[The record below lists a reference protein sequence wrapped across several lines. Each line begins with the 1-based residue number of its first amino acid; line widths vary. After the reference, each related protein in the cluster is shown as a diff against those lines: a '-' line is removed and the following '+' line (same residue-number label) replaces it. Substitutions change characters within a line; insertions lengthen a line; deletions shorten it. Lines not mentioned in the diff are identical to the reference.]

1 MDAVRKPL
9 WPHRTIS
16 CNMACQPRVLGAAAM
31 KAVDFD
37 YVRAASI
44 ADACRLL
51 ADAGEDGKLLA
62 GGQTLVPLLAMRLAR
77 PSVLVDINFIAE
89 LQGVELDGEQLL
101 VRACT
106 RQATALADARVQRH
120 APLLAKA
127 LAFVG
132 HDQTRNRGT
141 VGGSLANADPAAEIG
156 LAALTLDAEVLAR
169 SSAGER
175 RIAVAEF
182 FTGPMTTVLASGEC
196 LTAVRFPRRTLA
208 GRVGTGFQEMSARQ
222 SDFALVAVAVELA
235 LGTDGRCRYLALSVG
250 GAGPKPLRVDAVSA
264 RLVDTGLADSDLDAA
279 AAIVC
284 QAIEPQTDILA
295 SAGYR
300 RRLAGALAAQALA
313 EARDEALDGRA

>member
-1 MDAVRKPL
+1 
-9 WPHRTIS
+9 
-16 CNMACQPRVLGAAAM
+16 M

-44 ADACRLL
+44 GEACRLL
-51 ADAGEDGKLLA
+51 AAAGEDGKLLA

-77 PSVLVDINFIAE
+77 PSVLVDINGIADLHGIE
-89 LQGVELDGEQLL
+89 LGRDHLL

-106 RQATALADARVQRH
+106 RQAAALADDGVRRH

-156 LAALTLDAEVLAR
+156 LAALALDAEIMAR

-175 RIAVAEF
+175 RIAVAAF
-182 FTGPMTTVLASGEC
+182 FTGPMTTVLAPGEC
-196 LTAVRFPRRTLA
+196 LTAVRFPRRPQA
-208 GRVGTGFQEMSARQ
+208 GRFGTGFQEMSVRR

-235 LGTDGRCRYLALSVG
+235 LEADGVCRRIALSVG
-250 GAGPKPLRVDAVSA
+250 GAGGMPLRVAAVAA
-264 RLVDTGLADSDLDAA
+264 RLVGTRLADGDLEAA
-279 AAIVC
+279 AEILRD
-284 QAIEPQTDILA
+284 AIEPQTDIHA
-295 SAGYR
+295 SADYR
-300 RRLAGALAAQALA
+300 RRLAGALAARALA
-313 EARDEALDGRA
+313 EARGEALAGRA

>member
-1 MDAVRKPL
+1 
-9 WPHRTIS
+9 
-16 CNMACQPRVLGAAAM
+16 M

-37 YVRAASI
+37 YVRAANI

-77 PSVLVDINFIAE
+77 PSVLVDINFIGE
-89 LQGVELDGEQLL
+89 LQGIEFDGAQLL

-106 RQATALADARVQRH
+106 RQAAALADARVQHH

-156 LAALTLDAEVLAR
+156 LAALTLDAEILAC

-182 FTGPMTTVLASGEC
+182 FTGPMTTVLAPDEC
-196 LTAVRFPRRTLA
+196 LTALRIPRRPQV
-208 GRVGTGFQEMSARQ
+208 GRFSTGFQEMSVRR

-235 LGTDGRCRYLALSVG
+235 LETDGICRHLALSVG
-250 GAGPKPLRVDAVSA
+250 GAGPKPLRVDAVAA
-264 RLVDTGLADSDLDAA
+264 RLVGTVLAESDLDEA
-279 AAIVC
+279 AAIVRD
-284 QAIEPQTDILA
+284 AIVRDAIVPQTDIHA

-300 RRLAGALAAQALA
+300 RRLAGALAARALA
-313 EARDEALDGRA
+313 EARDEALAGRA